1 MKKTPIKK
9 IWRKRKERIANGG
22 SESSLFLKILDK
34 RQKTDLTGRP
44 ITVEDARSY
53 QFAHILPKGMFP
65 EYRLNPDNIVLVDS
79 IEQHEWVDKTVAG
92 SKEFFR
98 SCVEKGTARKIL
110 AQIWNHPILYPL
122 REQWLI

>member
-1 MKKTPIKK
+1 MEKTPIKK
-9 IWRKRKERIANGG
+9 IWKKRRERIANGG
-22 SESSLFLKILDK
+22 SESSLFLKILQK
-34 RQKTDLTGRP
+34 RGKTDLTGCP

-65 EYRLNPDNIVLVDS
+65 EYRLNPDNIILVDS
-79 IEQHEWVDKTVAG
+79 IEQHERVDKTVAG

-98 SCVEKGTARKIL
+98 SCVEKGMARKIL

>member
-1 MKKTPIKK
+1 MVDLNLLFFANFA
-9 IWRKRKERIANGG
+9 KRG
-22 SESSLFLKILDK
+22 
-34 RQKTDLTGRP
+34 KTDLTGRP

-79 IEQHEWVDKTVAG
+79 IEQHERVDKTVAG

-98 SCVEKGTARKIL
+98 SCVEK
-110 AQIWNHPILYPL
+110 
-122 REQWLI
+122 